1 MNVCGSHHRFG
12 NFFYDNGTF
21 SGCGFHSP
29 KKSRSWSAAA
39 PSLNFVAK
47 VKSATSNWEEIFLGK
62 IWIHFFSSD
71 VSSITCA
78 NNHHHQVLRELR
90 ACLVYLDDLVLS
102 PFYLNKF
109 WVMMLRKASSSPY
122 SGRSSAVSALAATKS
137 TNSSS
142 TKEDLLRAC
151 SVLSPSSTPSL
162 NALQK
167 LRVAYDHPGGI
178 VCVRRWSSEQHPA
191 VI

>member
-1 MNVCGSHHRFG
+1 MWISF
-12 NFFYDNGTF
+12 
-21 SGCGFHSP
+21 P
-29 KKSRSWSAAA
+29 EKKQKLKHAA
-39 PSLNFVAK
+39 PAPNFVAK

-78 NNHHHQVLRELR
+78 NNHHQVLRELR

-109 WVMMLRKASSSPY
+109 WVMMLRKASSSPH
-122 SGRSSAVSALAATKS
+122 SGRSSAVSASAATKS